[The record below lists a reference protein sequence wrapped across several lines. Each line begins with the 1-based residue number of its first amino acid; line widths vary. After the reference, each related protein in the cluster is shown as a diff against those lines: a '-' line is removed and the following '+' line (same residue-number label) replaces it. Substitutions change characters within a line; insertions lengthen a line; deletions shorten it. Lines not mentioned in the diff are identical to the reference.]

1 MTEIPAPYGNTSSSA
16 DTTLA
21 RIFEAA
27 ECSTQAELAKLLSIK
42 QSSISGAIRRNS
54 IPTDWLVK
62 LFCLKRINPEWVITG
77 QGPKHLAPAA
87 NSEAPSH
94 VVHLTKT
101 RPPKDCSTQELINE
115 LVRRALRDM

>member
-1 MTEIPAPYGNTSSSA
+1 MTEIPAPYGNTSSPD
-16 DTTLA
+16 DTLLA

-27 ECSTQAELAKLLSIK
+27 ECSTQVELAKLLSIK
-42 QSSISGAIRRNS
+42 QSSISDAIRRNS
-54 IPTDWLVK
+54 IPSDWLVK

-77 QGPKHLAPAA
+77 LGPKHLAPTS
-87 NSEAPSH
+87 SEASTH
-94 VVHLTKT
+94 VVHLTRT